1 MAAPPSSG
9 GDPIT
14 SKRQLVEWLEV
25 GVKPKSDWR
34 VGTEHEKFVFRL
46 EDKRRAAYE
55 GPQGIG
61 ALLNAI
67 ADRYGWQKIQEGG
80 NTIALTRGGSNIT
93 LEPGGQFE
101 LSGAPL
107 ETLHETC
114 REANE
119 HLVEARAVCAD
130 LGLGMLGVGFDPIWR
145 QDEMPWMPKGRYN
158 VMRAYMPKVGTRGL
172 DMMTRTCTIQ
182 SNLDFG
188 SEADMVEKFRISL
201 ALQPLATA
209 LFANSPFVEGKPTGR
224 VSERSYV
231 WTDVDPDRC
240 GMLDFVFE
248 DGFGFERYCDYLLD
262 TPMYFAYRDGAYVDV
277 AGESFR
283 AFMKGKL
290 PQLPGQTPH
299 MGDWSDHVTTS
310 FPEVRLKRFLEMRGA
325 DGGPWSSICALSA
338 FWVGLLYDDA
348 AQKAAWSLVK
358 DWTMED
364 RARLRIDASVYGL
377 RATVAGRPL
386 KDVARDA
393 LRIARD
399 GLNARG
405 RLDSGGENEAGF
417 LGPLDEIAESG
428 VTPADRLLQ
437 QYEQDW
443 GSDVMPV
450 YDAYAY

>member
-34 VGTEHEKFVFRL
+34 IGTEHEKFIYRKSDL
-46 EDKRRAAYE
+46 RRIGYD
-55 GPQGIG
+55 GPDGIG
-61 ALLNAI
+61 ALLKTM
-67 ADRYGWQKIQEGG
+67 ADRFGWQKIVENG
-80 NTIALTRGGSNIT
+80 NTVALTRDACNIT

-114 REANE
+114 SEANA
-119 HLVEARAVCAD
+119 HLKESKAICEEF
-130 LGLGMLGVGFDPIWR
+130 GLIMLGVGFDPLSKLA
-145 QDEMPWMPKGRYN
+145 DVSWMPKGRYK
-158 VMRAYMPKVGTRGL
+158 VMGGYMPKVGTRGL

-182 SNLDFG
+182 ANLDFG

-209 LFANSPFVEGKPTGR
+209 LFANSPFVERKPTGR
-224 VSERSYV
+224 VSERSFV

-262 TPMYFAYRDGAYVDV
+262 TPMYFAYRNGEYVDV

-283 AFMKGKL
+283 DFMVGKL
-290 PQLPGQTPH
+290 PQLPGEIPH
-299 MGDWSDHVTTS
+299 MGDWSDHITTS

-338 FWVGLLYDDA
+338 FWTGLLYDDA

-358 DWTMED
+358 DWTTED
-364 RARLRIDASVYGL
+364 RARLRDEAPIKGL
-377 RATVAGRPL
+377 NAIAGGRTLADVA
-386 KDVARDA
+386 KDV
-393 LRIARD
+393 LRISRD
-399 GLNARG
+399 GLNARA
-405 RLDSGGENEAGF
+405 RLDSSGQNEGHF
-417 LGPLDEIAESG
+417 LEPLDVIAQSG
-428 VTPADRLLQ
+428 VTPAETLL
-437 QYEQDW
+437 ERFNGPW
-443 GSDVMPV
+443 NGDVTPIFGE
-450 YDAYAY
+450 YAY

>member
-9 GDPIT
+9 GEPIT
-14 SKRQLVEWLEV
+14 SKRQLVQWLEV
-25 GVKPKSDWR
+25 GVKPKADWR
-34 VGTEHEKFVFRL
+34 VGTEHEKFIFRKS
-46 EDKRRAAYE
+46 DKRRVAYD
-55 GPQGIG
+55 GHDGIG
-61 ALLNAI
+61 AVLNAL
-67 ADRYGWQKIQEGG
+67 ADRYGWERIQENGA
-80 NTIALTRGGSNIT
+80 TIALTREGANIT

-107 ETLHETC
+107 DALHETC
-114 REANE
+114 SEANE
-119 HLVEARAVCAD
+119 HLTETKAVCED

-145 QDEMPWMPKGRYN
+145 RDDVFWMPKGRYK
-158 VMRAYMPKVGTRGL
+158 VMREYMPKVGTRGL

-224 VSERSYV
+224 VSERSFV
-231 WTDVDPDRC
+231 WTDTDPDRC

-262 TPMYFAYRDGAYVDV
+262 TPMYFAYRDGEYVDV

-283 AFMKGKL
+283 DFMAGKL
-290 PQLPGQTPH
+290 PQLPGETPH

-338 FWVGLLYDDA
+338 FWVGVLYDDA
-348 AQKAAWSLVK
+348 AQKAALSLISN
-358 DWTMED
+358 WTSED
-364 RARLRIDASVYGL
+364 RAKLRDDAPIVGL
-377 RATVAGRPL
+377 KAEVAGRSL
-386 KDVARDA
+386 QDVALDV
-393 LRIARD
+393 LQIARD

-405 RLDSGGENEAGF
+405 RLDSSGQNESHF
-417 LGPLDEIAESG
+417 LEPLDKVARSG
-428 VTPADRLLQ
+428 VTPADEKLALFNG
-437 QYEQDW
+437 EW
-443 GSDVMPV
+443 AGDVMPI
-450 YDAYAY
+450 YDAFAY

>member
-9 GDPIT
+9 GYPIT

-34 VGTEHEKFVFRL
+34 VGTEHEKFIYRKSDL
-46 EDKRRAAYE
+46 RRVGYD
-55 GPQGIG
+55 GPDGIG
-61 ALLNAI
+61 ALLNTM
-67 ADRYGWQKIQEGG
+67 ADRFGWQKIVEGG
-80 NTIALTRGGSNIT
+80 NTVALTRDACNIT

-114 REANE
+114 SEANA
-119 HLVEARAVCAD
+119 HLKESKAICEE
-130 LGLGMLGVGFDPIWR
+130 LGLIMLGVGFDPLSKLA
-145 QDEMPWMPKGRYN
+145 DVSWMPKGRYKI
-158 VMRAYMPKVGTRGL
+158 MGAYMPKVGARGL

-182 SNLDFG
+182 ANLDFG
-188 SEADMVEKFRISL
+188 SEADMVEKFRVSL

-209 LFANSPFVEGKPTGR
+209 LFANSPFVERKATGR
-224 VSERSYV
+224 VSERSFV

-262 TPMYFAYRDGAYVDV
+262 TPMYFAYRNGEYVDV

-283 AFMKGKL
+283 EFMAGKL
-290 PQLPGQTPH
+290 PQLPGETPH
-299 MGDWSDHVTTS
+299 MGDWADHITTS

-338 FWVGLLYDDA
+338 FWTGLLYDDA

-358 DWTMED
+358 GWTTED
-364 RARLRIDASVYGL
+364 RARLRDEAPIKGL
-377 RATVAGRPL
+377 NAVAGDRTL
-386 KDVARDA
+386 GDVAKDV
-393 LRIARD
+393 LRISRD
-399 GLNARG
+399 GLNARA
-405 RLDSGGENEAGF
+405 RLDSSGQNEAHF
-417 LGPLDEIAESG
+417 LEPLDGIAQSG
-428 VTPADRLLQ
+428 VTPAETLL
-437 QYEQDW
+437 ERFNGPW
-443 GSDVMPV
+443 NGDVTSIF
-450 YDAYAY
+450 DEYAY

>member
-14 SKRQLVEWLEV
+14 SKRQMVEWLEV
-25 GVKPKSDWR
+25 GSKPKADWR

-46 EDKRRAAYE
+46 SDKRRAPYD
-55 GPQGIG
+55 GPDGIG
-61 ALLNAI
+61 ALLNRI
-67 ADRYGWQKIQEGG
+67 AEKYGWERIEENG
-80 NTIALTRGGSNIT
+80 NTVALTRNGCNIT

-107 ETLHETC
+107 ETLHQTC
-114 REANE
+114 AEANA
-119 HLVEARAVCAD
+119 HLKESQDVCAE
-130 LGLGMLGVGFDPIWR
+130 LGLGMLGMGFDPVWR
-145 QDEMPWMPKGRYN
+145 RDEMPWMPKGRYK
-158 VMRAYMPKVGTRGL
+158 VMRNYMPKVGGRGL

-209 LFANSPFVEGKPTGR
+209 LFANSPFVEGQPTGR
-224 VSERSYV
+224 VSERSFV

-240 GMLDFVFE
+240 GMLEFVFE

-262 TPMYFAYRDGAYVDV
+262 TPMYFAYRDGEYVDV

-283 AFMKGKL
+283 DFMAGKL
-290 PQLPGQTPH
+290 PQLPGETPH

-348 AQKAAWSLVK
+348 AQKAALSLIK
-358 DWTMED
+358 DWTSED
-364 RARLRIDASVYGL
+364 RLSLRDEAPIVGL
-377 RATVAGRPL
+377 KATVAGRSL
-386 KDVARDA
+386 QDVAKDA

-399 GLNARG
+399 GLNARA
-405 RLDSGGENEAGF
+405 RLDSAGSNEAHF
-417 LGPLDEIAESG
+417 LAPLDAVAASG
-428 VTPADRLLQ
+428 VTPAEEKRALFDG
-437 QYEQDW
+437 EW
-443 GSDVMPV
+443 GGDVAQIW
-450 YDAYAY
+450 DAFAY

>member
-9 GDPIT
+9 GDPVT

-25 GVKPKSDWR
+25 GVKPKSAWR

-46 EDKRRAAYE
+46 SDLRRAPYE
-55 GPQGIG
+55 GPDGIG
-61 ALLNAI
+61 ALLNTI
-67 ADRYGWQKIQEGG
+67 ADRFGWRRIEENGA
-80 NTIALTRGGSNIT
+80 TIALTRNDCNIT

-101 LSGAPL
+101 LSGAPV
-107 ETLHETC
+107 ETLHDTC
-114 REANE
+114 AEANL
-119 HLVEARAVCAD
+119 HLKESLAVCAD
-130 LGLGMLGVGFDPIWR
+130 LGLGMLGVGFDPLGRI
-145 QDEMPWMPKGRYN
+145 DEMPWMPKGRYKI
-158 VMRAYMPKVGTRGL
+158 MRNYMPKVGGRGL

-188 SEADMVEKFRISL
+188 SEADMVEKFRLSL

-231 WTDVDPDRC
+231 WTDTDPDRC
-240 GMLDFVFE
+240 GMLEFVFE

-262 TPMYFAYRDGAYVDV
+262 TPMYFAYRDGKYLDV

-283 AFMKGKL
+283 DFMAGRL
-290 PQLPGQTPH
+290 PQLPGEIPH

-338 FWVGLLYDDA
+338 FWVGLFYDDA
-348 AQKAAWSLVK
+348 AQKAALSLVRN
-358 DWTMED
+358 WTSED
-364 RARLRIDASVYGL
+364 RLRLRAEAPIIGL
-377 RATVAGRPL
+377 KAMIGGRTL
-386 KDVARDA
+386 QDVAKDA

-399 GLNARG
+399 GLNARA
-405 RLDSGGENEAGF
+405 RLDSAGENEAHF
-417 LGPLDEIAESG
+417 LSPLDAIAASG
-428 VTPADRLLQ
+428 VTPAEAQLALFNGR
-437 QYEQDW
+437 W
-443 GSDVMPV
+443 GGDLTPI
-450 YDAYAY
+450 YKEFAY